1 MRLCII
7 TDEISQ
13 NLVHALDFCEDEGVS
28 TIELRAVHEAN
39 IVSHNDDS
47 LEEIKAM
54 IDGRGFR
61 VGAIASPF
69 LKCHLRGDSDPPQ
82 GATHFAVPASREEQ
96 WDILKRSFEVA
107 RLFEAP
113 LVRSFSFWRVPD
125 PQDVRDEVAW
135 VIAEAAKRTG
145 AAGLT
150 LGIENE
156 HACNLATGAETS
168 WVLDRVPTP
177 ALGVIWDPGNE
188 AAMRSEPFPSGYE
201 QVRDRVVHVHLKD
214 ADEGG
219 DWTEMGTGVI
229 DYAGQFRALVEDGYE
244 GLLSLETHYELP
256 DGGAEQATRESL
268 VAIRSLC
275 EVAGIRL
282 GD

>member
-7 TDEISQ
+7 TDDISQ
-13 NLVHALDFCEDEGVS
+13 DLAHALYVCEDEGVS

-54 IDGRGFR
+54 IDDRGFR

-69 LKCHLRGDSDPPQ
+69 LKCHLRGDGDPY
-82 GATHFAVPASREEQ
+82 GATHFAAPASRKEQ
-96 WDILKRSFEVA
+96 WDILERSFEVA
-107 RLFEAP
+107 HLFGAP
-113 LVRSFSFWRVPD
+113 VVRSFSFWRVPD
-125 PQDVRDEVAW
+125 PEDVRDEVVG

-156 HACNLATGAETS
+156 HACNLATGAETR

-188 AAMRSEPFPSGYE
+188 AVMGSEPFPGGYE
-201 QVRDRVVHVHLKD
+201 QVRDHVVHVHLKD
-214 ADEGG
+214 ADESGN
-219 DWTEMGTGVI
+219 WTEMGTGVI
-229 DYAGQFRALVEDGYE
+229 DYAGQFRALARDGYE

-256 DGGAEQATRESL
+256 DGGAEKAIRESL
-268 VAIRSLC
+268 AAIRGLC
-275 EVAGIRL
+275 EEAGIRL
-282 GD
+282 RD

>member
-13 NLVHALDFCEDEGVS
+13 DLAHALDVCEHEGVS

-54 IDGRGFR
+54 IDGRGLD

-69 LKCHLRGDSDPPQ
+69 LKCHLRGDGDPQ
-82 GATHFAVPASREEQ
+82 GATHFAAPASRVEQ
-96 WDILKRSFEVA
+96 WNILERSFEVA

-125 PQDVRDEVAW
+125 PQDVRDEVAE
-135 VIAEAAKRTG
+135 VIAEAAKRTR

-156 HACNLATGAETS
+156 HACNLATGAETR

-188 AAMRSEPFPSGYE
+188 AVMGSEPFPGGYE

-214 ADEGG
+214 ADESGN
-219 DWTEMGTGVI
+219 WTEMGTGVI
-229 DYAGQFRALVEDGYE
+229 DYVGQFRALVEDGYE

-256 DGGAEQATRESL
+256 DGGAEKATRESFA
-268 VAIRSLC
+268 AIRCLC
-275 EVAGIRL
+275 DEAGIRL
-282 GD
+282 RD

>member
-1 MRLCII
+1 MRLCLI

-13 NLVHALDFCEDEGVS
+13 DLAHALDVCEAEEVS

-39 IVSHNDDS
+39 VVSHNDDR
-47 LEEIKAM
+47 LEEIKTM
-54 IDGRGFR
+54 IDDRGFR

-69 LKCHLRGDSDPPQ
+69 LKCHLHGDGDSQ

-96 WDILKRSFEVA
+96 WDTLERSFEVA

-125 PQDVRDEVAW
+125 PQDVRDEVAS

-156 HACNLATGAETS
+156 HTCNLATGAETR
-168 WVLDRVPTP
+168 WVLDRVPSP

-188 AAMRSEPFPSGYE
+188 AVMDFEPFPGGYE

-214 ADEGG
+214 ADENGN
-219 DWTEMGTGVI
+219 WTKMGTGII
-229 DYAGQFRALVEDGYE
+229 DYTGQFRALAEDGYA
-244 GLLSLETHYELP
+244 GLLSLETHYEIP
-256 DGGAEQATRESL
+256 DGGAEKATRESL
-268 VAIRSLC
+268 AAIR
-275 EVAGIRL
+275 E
-282 GD
+282 

>member
-13 NLVHALDFCEDEGVS
+13 DLVHALDVCEDEGVS

-54 IDGRGFR
+54 IDDRGFH

-69 LKCHLRGDSDPPQ
+69 LKCHLRSDGDPQ
-82 GATHFAVPASREEQ
+82 GATHFAAPASREEQ
-96 WDILKRSFEVA
+96 WDILERSFEVA
-107 RLFEAP
+107 RLFGAP
-113 LVRSFSFWRVPD
+113 LVRSFSFWRVHD
-125 PQDVRDEVAW
+125 PQDVRDEVAE
-135 VIAEAAKRTG
+135 VIAEAARRTG

-156 HACNLATGAETS
+156 HACNLATGAETR

-177 ALGVIWDPGNE
+177 ALGCIWDPGNE
-188 AAMRSEPFPSGYE
+188 AVMGSEPFPGGYD
-201 QVRDRVVHVHLKD
+201 QVRDRVIHVHLKD
-214 ADEGG
+214 ADESGN
-219 DWTEMGTGVI
+219 WTEMGTGVI
-229 DYAGQFRALVEDGYE
+229 DYAGQFRALTRDGYE

-256 DGGAEQATRESL
+256 DGGAEKATRESL
-268 VAIRSLC
+268 AAIRSLC
-275 EVAGIRL
+275 KEAGIRL
-282 GD
+282 WD